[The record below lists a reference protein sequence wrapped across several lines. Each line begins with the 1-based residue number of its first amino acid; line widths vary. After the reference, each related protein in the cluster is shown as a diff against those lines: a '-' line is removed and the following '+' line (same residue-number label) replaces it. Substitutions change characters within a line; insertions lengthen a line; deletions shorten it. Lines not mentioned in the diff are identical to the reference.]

1 MPGADDRD
9 ETCTFDLSLYRRL
22 DTELG
27 LMNTTLPESLLG
39 ADLDITAPI
48 AAIEAMSEC
57 DPAIALSFLSQEL
70 LFPISSTTHGK
81 PSDSLCPKDTPISS
95 VKNAS
100 PAWP

>member
-1 MPGADDRD
+1 MSLFPESQDITKDITESVRGWAWRNLMPGADDRD
-9 ETCTFDLSLYRRL
+9 QTCTFDLTLYRRL
-22 DTELG
+22 DSELG

-70 LFPISSTTHGK
+70 LFSH
-81 PSDSLCPKDTPISS
+81 
-95 VKNAS
+95 
-100 PAWP
+100 